1 LDTESLIST
10 HPWQL
15 PLWHQTMRAGRA
27 ANSWKKREKRTK
39 TKWSFQ
45 KQTQNQG
52 RAIPRHI
59 GYWNLEW
66 TTILCL
72 LSLRHQTMKQ
82 VVLLFPGTLEKEQ
95 KTKQKQVS
103 KSRYKSEVKKFH
115 DTLDTESLISTGL
128 ILLLLL
134 LLLLLLRLLLQG
146 LCSSQSRKLNEAKK
160 AAKIY
165 LFNIRFTT
173 SVSTPLL
180 LRKAATSL
188 RCTSASAITPLQFPN
203 PSTCNSIAR
212 SRSLSLSRS
221 LSGGK
226 SKIQSPFIR
235 PKIRVSDCI
244 RLSSQLCSNPDPGC
258 LWPSSYRWLSAFLS

>member
-1 LDTESLIST
+1 
-10 HPWQL
+10 
-15 PLWHQTMRAGRA
+15 MRAGRA

-39 TKWSFQ
+39 TKGSFQ

-82 VVLLFPGTLEKEQ
+82 VVLLFPGTLEKDK

-103 KSRYKSEVKKFH
+103 KSRYKTEVNKFH

-128 ILLLLL
+128 ILL

-180 LRKAATSL
+180 LRKATTSL
-188 RCTSASAITPLQFPN
+188 RCTSASAIPPLQFPN
-203 PSTCNSIAR
+203 PSPCNSIAR

-221 LSGGK
+221 LSR
-226 SKIQSPFIR
+226 SR
-235 PKIRVSDCI
+235 D
-244 RLSSQLCSNPDPGC
+244 
-258 LWPSSYRWLSAFLS
+258 